1 MRKIFLLSLFAL
13 ITITINAQN
22 NNSESRQDR
31 MSKIDM
37 TDMYNRQANEW
48 FKTLKLKKDQKDSFI
63 ALFLDWQTERFN
75 ASNPNGQMRTP
86 REEQPDF
93 KNMTDEEADEYLKGY
108 FEKQTKQIAEN
119 SERQQK
125 QLEIDKNFQS
135 KFLQI
140 LTPAQVAQLLSQSRG
155 MSGMFGGAG
164 RGMNMRGGNFPGG
177 PGGFGGFGG
186 GMGGGMRGG
195 FGGPGGF

>member
-13 ITITINAQN
+13 ITLTINAQN
-22 NNSESRQDR
+22 NNAESRQDR
-31 MSKIDM
+31 ISKIDM

-108 FEKQTKQIAEN
+108 FERQTKQIAEN

-140 LTPAQVAQLLSQSRG
+140 LTPAQVAQLLTQSRG
-155 MSGMFGGAG
+155 MSGMFGGTG
-164 RGMNMRGGNFPGG
+164 RGMNMRGGGFPGG

>member
-1 MRKIFLLSLFAL
+1 MFAL
-13 ITITINAQN
+13 ITLTVNAQN
-22 NNSESRQDR
+22 NNAESRQDR
-31 MSKIDM
+31 ISKIDM

-48 FKTLKLKKDQKDSFI
+48 FKNLKLKKDQKDSFV

-75 ASNPNGQMRTP
+75 ASNPNGQMRAQ

-93 KNMTDEEADEYLKGY
+93 KNMTDEEAEEYLKEY

-125 QLEIDKNFQS
+125 QLEIDKSFQS

-140 LTPAQVAQLLSQSRG
+140 LTPAQVAQLLTQSRG
-155 MSGMFGGAG
+155 MSGMFGGGG
-164 RGMNMRGGNFPGG
+164 RGTNMRGGGFPGG
-177 PGGFGGFGG
+177 PGNFGGFG

-195 FGGPGGF
+195 FGGPGNF